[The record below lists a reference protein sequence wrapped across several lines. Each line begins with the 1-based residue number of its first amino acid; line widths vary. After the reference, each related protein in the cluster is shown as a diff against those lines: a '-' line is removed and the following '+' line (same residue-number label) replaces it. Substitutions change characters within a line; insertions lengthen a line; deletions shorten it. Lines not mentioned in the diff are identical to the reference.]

1 MSLVLAIAAVITSTP
16 HVIEKAFGVA
26 LGQPAG
32 DMQDRGFRPN
42 EFGGS
47 NSWVKT
53 DDPFF
58 DRVTVEVSQSLSL
71 VASITVSKR
80 YGEGDRELR
89 ARSCEADLESV
100 TASVRAKYPTL
111 RKPSWH
117 KTEDGLAGMLGYYKK
132 YILSEPASH
141 DADPSPSRYIRL
153 VCTGPSALARSD
165 DANKPTIMLV
175 SYEISEK
182 ERVPI
187 ERAFRSEEQRRER
200 TRARAIGVDPKRL

>member
-1 MSLVLAIAAVITSTP
+1 MSFILAVAAVITSTP

-32 DMQDRGFRPN
+32 DMQGRGFRHN

-80 YGEGDRELR
+80 YSEGDREQK
-89 ARSCEADLESV
+89 AQNCESDLESV
-100 TASVRAKYPTL
+100 TASIRGKYPTL

-117 KTEDGLAGMLGYYKK
+117 KTEDGMAGMLGYYKK
-132 YILSEPASH
+132 YVLAEPASRN
-141 DADPSPSRYIRL
+141 ADPSPSRYIRL

-165 DANKPTIMLV
+165 DANRPTMMLV

-187 ERAFRSEEQRRER
+187 ERAFRSENQRRER
-200 TRARAIGVDPKRL
+200 TRARAIGVDQKRL